1 MLASYLEIK
10 SINLYIVR
18 IRYYGGNMSEPLLSV
33 IIPVYQVEKYIGQC
47 LDSVLAQT
55 YTNLDIILV
64 DDGGTDS
71 SVDICREYQK
81 QDNRIRIISQ
91 ENGGLSKAR
100 NVGVE
105 HAYADLVTFIDS
117 DDFIHPNMFAT
128 MIPYMGKHNLD
139 IISCTST
146 RKNIVI
152 KEMIGT
158 GKLEC
163 YDHRTA
169 VSMGLRDDNVSAWGK
184 IYKKEL
190 LEKVQFPVGRV
201 FEDLGTL
208 YKIFN
213 ECDKVGWLDY
223 QFYHYIKREN
233 SITQRSFRVKPKY
246 DSLYLN
252 HEKIFFA
259 KQQGYH
265 GELHYIHGEI
275 IKNAISLLTVFYS
288 NTDMIAEYK
297 QEYKDAIQW
306 LAEAML
312 DTVAWNTIRKKERIL
327 WWLYNHCITGFIA
340 FSKLSKWSKGIK

>member
-1 MLASYLEIK
+1 
-10 SINLYIVR
+10 
-18 IRYYGGNMSEPLLSV
+18 MSEPLLSV

-81 QDNRIRIISQ
+81 KDNRIRIISQ

-100 NVGVE
+100 NVGV
-105 HAYADLVTFIDS
+105 AYAQAELITFIDS
-117 DDFIHPNMFAT
+117 DDYIHPQMFAT
-128 MIPYMGKHNLD
+128 MVPYLQKHNLD

-152 KEMIGT
+152 KELIGT

-190 LEKVQFPVGRV
+190 LDKVQFPVGRV

-213 ECDKVGWLDY
+213 ECNKVGWLDY

-252 HEKIFFA
+252 HEKIAFA
-259 KQQGYH
+259 KEHGYPE
-265 GELHYIHGEI
+265 ELHYIHGEI
-275 IKNAISLLTVFYS
+275 IKNAISLLTVFYA
-288 NTDMIAEYK
+288 NTDMIAEYE
-297 QEYKDAIQW
+297 QEYKDTTQW

-327 WWLYNHCITGFIA
+327 WWLYNRCIAAFIV
-340 FSKLSKWSKGIK
+340 FSKLSKWSKDLK

>member
-1 MLASYLEIK
+1 
-10 SINLYIVR
+10 
-18 IRYYGGNMSEPLLSV
+18 MSEPLLSV
-33 IIPVYQVEKYIGQC
+33 VIPVYQVEKYIGQC

-128 MIPYMGKHNLD
+128 MIPYMEEYNLD

-213 ECDKVGWLDY
+213 ECNKVGWLDY

-252 HEKIFFA
+252 HEKISFA
-259 KQQGYH
+259 KQQDYH
-265 GELHYIHGEI
+265 DELYYIHGEI

-288 NTDMIAEYK
+288 NTNMIAEYE
-297 QEYKDAIQW
+297 QEYKDTKQW
-306 LAEAML
+306 LAEAIL
-312 DTVAWNTIRKKERIL
+312 DKVAWNTIRKKERIL
-327 WWLYNHCITGFIA
+327 WWLYNNSLSGFIV
-340 FSKLSKWSKGIK
+340 FSKLSKWSKDLK

>member
-1 MLASYLEIK
+1 
-10 SINLYIVR
+10 
-18 IRYYGGNMSEPLLSV
+18 MSEPLLSV
-33 IIPVYQVEKYIGQC
+33 IIPVYQVEKYIRQC

-71 SVDICREYQK
+71 SVDICREYEEK
-81 QDNRIRIISQ
+81 DKRIRIISQ

-128 MIPYMGKHNLD
+128 MIPYLEEYNLD

-184 IYKKEL
+184 VYKKEL

-213 ECDKVGWLDY
+213 ECNKVGWLDY

-252 HEKIFFA
+252 HEKISFA

-265 GELHYIHGEI
+265 DELHYIHGEI

-288 NTDMIAEYK
+288 NTNMIAEYE
-297 QEYKDAIQW
+297 QEYKDTKQW

-312 DTVAWNTIRKKERIL
+312 DKVAWNTIRKKERVL
-327 WWLYNHCITGFIA
+327 WWLYNNSLSGFIV
-340 FSKLSKWSKGIK
+340 FSKLSKWSKDLK

>member
-128 MIPYMGKHNLD
+128 MIPYMEKHNLD

>member
-1 MLASYLEIK
+1 
-10 SINLYIVR
+10 
-18 IRYYGGNMSEPLLSV
+18 MSEPLLSV

-81 QDNRIRIISQ
+81 KDNRIRIISQ

-100 NVGVE
+100 NVGVA
-105 HAYADLVTFIDS
+105 HARAKLITFIDS
-117 DDFIHPNMFAT
+117 DDYIHPQMFAT
-128 MIPYMGKHNLD
+128 MIPYIEEHNLD

-152 KEMIGT
+152 KELIGT

-190 LEKVQFPVGRV
+190 LDKVQFPVGRV

-213 ECDKVGWLDY
+213 ECNKVGWLDY

-252 HEKIFFA
+252 HEKIAFA
-259 KQQGYH
+259 KQYGYNE
-265 GELHYIHGEI
+265 ELHYIHSEI

-288 NTDMIAEYK
+288 NTDMIVEYEE
-297 QEYKDAIQW
+297 EYKDTKQW

-327 WWLYNHCITGFIA
+327 WWLYNRCIAAFIV
-340 FSKLSKWSKGIK
+340 FSKLSKWSKDLK

>member
-1 MLASYLEIK
+1 
-10 SINLYIVR
+10 
-18 IRYYGGNMSEPLLSV
+18 MSEPLLSV

-81 QDNRIRIISQ
+81 KDNRIRIISQ

-100 NVGVE
+100 NVGVA
-105 HAYADLVTFIDS
+105 HAQAELITFIDS
-117 DDFIHPNMFAT
+117 DDYIHPQMFAT
-128 MIPYMGKHNLD
+128 MVPYLQKHNLD

-152 KEMIGT
+152 KELIGT

-190 LEKVQFPVGRV
+190 LDKIQFPVGCV

-213 ECDKVGWLDY
+213 ECQKVGWIDY

-252 HEKIFFA
+252 HEKIAFA
-259 KQQGYH
+259 KEHGYTE
-265 GELHYIHGEI
+265 ELHYIHGEI
-275 IKNAISLLTVFYS
+275 IKNAMSLLTVFYS
-288 NTDMIAEYK
+288 NTDLILEYP
-297 QEYKDAIQW
+297 QEYEDTKQW
-306 LAEAML
+306 LSKAMQ
-312 DTVAWNTIRKKERIL
+312 DTVAWKGLRKKERIL
-327 WWLYNHCITGFIA
+327 WWLYNNCITGLTL
-340 FSKLSKWSKGIK
+340 FSKLSKWSKDIK

>member
-1 MLASYLEIK
+1 
-10 SINLYIVR
+10 
-18 IRYYGGNMSEPLLSV
+18 MSNPLLSV

-47 LDSVLAQT
+47 LDSVLGQT

-81 QDNRIRIISQ
+81 KDNRIRIISQ

-100 NVGVE
+100 NVGVA
-105 HAYADLVTFIDS
+105 HARAKLITFIDS
-117 DDFIHPNMFAT
+117 DDYIHPQMFAT
-128 MIPYMGKHNLD
+128 MIPYIEEHNLD

-152 KEMIGT
+152 KELIGT

-190 LEKVQFPVGRV
+190 LDKVQFPVGRV

-213 ECDKVGWLDY
+213 ECNKVGWLDY

-252 HEKIFFA
+252 HEKIAFA
-259 KQQGYH
+259 KEHGYPE
-265 GELHYIHGEI
+265 ELHYIHGEI
-275 IKNAISLLTVFYS
+275 IKNAISLLTVFYA
-288 NTDMIAEYK
+288 NTDMIAEYE
-297 QEYKDAIQW
+297 QEYKDTTQW

-327 WWLYNHCITGFIA
+327 WWLYNRCIAAFIV
-340 FSKLSKWSKGIK
+340 FSKLSKWSKDLK

>member
-1 MLASYLEIK
+1 
-10 SINLYIVR
+10 
-18 IRYYGGNMSEPLLSV
+18 MSEPLLSV

-64 DDGGTDS
+64 DDGGIDS

-81 QDNRIRIISQ
+81 KDNRIRIISQ

-128 MIPYMGKHNLD
+128 MIPYMEEYNLD
-139 IISCTST
+139 IIYCTST
-146 RKNIVI
+146 RKNIAT

-158 GKLEC
+158 GRLEC

-184 IYKKEL
+184 IYKKGL

-213 ECDKVGWLDY
+213 ECQKVGWIDY

-252 HEKIFFA
+252 HEKIAFA
-259 KQQGYH
+259 KEHGYPE
-265 GELHYIHGEI
+265 ELHYIHGEI
-275 IKNAISLLTVFYS
+275 IKNAMSLLTVFYS
-288 NTDMIAEYK
+288 NTDMIAEYEE
-297 QEYKDAIQW
+297 EYKDTKQW
-306 LAEAML
+306 LSEAMQ
-312 DTVAWNTIRKKERIL
+312 DTVAWEGLRKKERIL
-327 WWLYNHCITGFIA
+327 WWVYNNCISGFKL
-340 FSKLSKWSKGIK
+340 FSKLSKWSKGVK

>member
-1 MLASYLEIK
+1 
-10 SINLYIVR
+10 
-18 IRYYGGNMSEPLLSV
+18 MSEPLLSV

-81 QDNRIRIISQ
+81 KDNRIRIISQ

-100 NVGVE
+100 NVGV
-105 HAYADLVTFIDS
+105 AYAQAELITFIDS
-117 DDFIHPNMFAT
+117 DDYIHPQMFAT
-128 MIPYMGKHNLD
+128 MVPYLQKHNLD

-152 KEMIGT
+152 KELIGT

-190 LEKVQFPVGRV
+190 LDKVQFPVGRV

-213 ECDKVGWLDY
+213 ECNKVGWLDY

-252 HEKIFFA
+252 HEKIAFA
-259 KQQGYH
+259 KQYGYNE
-265 GELHYIHGEI
+265 ELHYIHSEI

-288 NTDMIAEYK
+288 NTDLILEYP
-297 QEYKDAIQW
+297 QEYEDTKQW
-306 LAEAML
+306 LSEAMQ
-312 DTVAWNTIRKKERIL
+312 DTVAWEGLRKKERIL
-327 WWLYNHCITGFIA
+327 WWLYNNCINGFIV
-340 FSKLSKWSKGIK
+340 FSKLSKWSKGVK

>member
-1 MLASYLEIK
+1 
-10 SINLYIVR
+10 
-18 IRYYGGNMSEPLLSV
+18 MSEPLLSV

-81 QDNRIRIISQ
+81 KDNRIRIISQ

-100 NVGVE
+100 NVGVA
-105 HAYADLVTFIDS
+105 HARAELITFIDS
-117 DDFIHPNMFAT
+117 DDYIHPQMFAT
-128 MIPYMGKHNLD
+128 MIPYIEEHNLD

-152 KEMIGT
+152 KELIGT

-190 LEKVQFPVGRV
+190 LDKVQFPVGRV

-213 ECDKVGWLDY
+213 ECNKVGWLDY

-252 HEKIFFA
+252 HEKIGFA
-259 KQQGYH
+259 KEHGYTE
-265 GELHYIHGEI
+265 ELHYIHGEI

-288 NTDMIAEYK
+288 NTDMIAEYE
-297 QEYKDAIQW
+297 QEYKDTKQW

-312 DTVAWNTIRKKERIL
+312 DTVEWNTIRKKERIL
-327 WWLYNHCITGFIA
+327 WWLYNNCISGFKL

>member
-1 MLASYLEIK
+1 
-10 SINLYIVR
+10 
-18 IRYYGGNMSEPLLSV
+18 MSEPLLSV

-47 LDSVLAQT
+47 LDSVVGQT

-81 QDNRIRIISQ
+81 KDNRIRIISQ

-100 NVGVE
+100 NVGVA
-105 HAYADLVTFIDS
+105 HAQAELITFIDS
-117 DDFIHPNMFAT
+117 DDYIHPQMFAT
-128 MIPYMGKHNLD
+128 MVPYLQEHNLD

-146 RKNIVI
+146 RKNVVI

-213 ECDKVGWLDY
+213 ECHKVGWLDY

-252 HEKIFFA
+252 HEKIAFA
-259 KQQGYH
+259 TEHGYTE
-265 GELHYIHGEI
+265 ELQYIHGEI
-275 IKNAISLLTVFYS
+275 IKNAMSLLTVFYS
-288 NTDMIAEYK
+288 NTDLILDYP
-297 QEYKDAIQW
+297 QEYEDTKQW
-306 LAEAML
+306 LSEAMQ
-312 DTVAWNTIRKKERIL
+312 DTIAWERLRKKERIL
-327 WWLYNHCITGFIA
+327 WWLYNNCGTGFTL
-340 FSKLSKWSKGIK
+340 FSKLSKWSKGVK

>member
-1 MLASYLEIK
+1 
-10 SINLYIVR
+10 
-18 IRYYGGNMSEPLLSV
+18 MSNPLLSV

-47 LDSVLAQT
+47 LDSVLGQT

-81 QDNRIRIISQ
+81 KDNRIRIISQ

-100 NVGVE
+100 NVGVA
-105 HAYADLVTFIDS
+105 HARAKLITFIDS
-117 DDFIHPNMFAT
+117 DDYIHPQMFAT
-128 MIPYMGKHNLD
+128 MIPYIEEHNLD

-152 KEMIGT
+152 KELIGT

-190 LEKVQFPVGRV
+190 LDKVQFPVGRV

-208 YKIFN
+208 YKIFK
-213 ECDKVGWLDY
+213 ECNKVGWLDY

-252 HEKIFFA
+252 HEKIAFA
-259 KQQGYH
+259 KEHGYPE
-265 GELHYIHGEI
+265 ELHYIHGEI
-275 IKNAISLLTVFYS
+275 IKNAISLLTVFYA
-288 NTDMIAEYK
+288 NTDMIAEYE
-297 QEYKDAIQW
+297 QEYKDTTQW

-327 WWLYNHCITGFIA
+327 WWLYNRCIAAFIV
-340 FSKLSKWSKGIK
+340 FSKLSKWSKDLK

>member
-1 MLASYLEIK
+1 
-10 SINLYIVR
+10 
-18 IRYYGGNMSEPLLSV
+18 MSNPLLSV

-81 QDNRIRIISQ
+81 KDNRIRIISQ

-100 NVGVE
+100 NVGVA
-105 HAYADLVTFIDS
+105 HAQAELITFIDS
-117 DDFIHPNMFAT
+117 DDYIHPQMFAT
-128 MIPYMGKHNLD
+128 MVPYLQEHNLD

-146 RKNIVI
+146 RKNVVI

-213 ECDKVGWLDY
+213 ECHKVGWLDY

-259 KQQGYH
+259 KQHGYH
-265 GELHYIHGEI
+265 DELHYIHGEI

-288 NTDMIAEYK
+288 NTDMIAEYEE
-297 QEYKDAIQW
+297 EYKDTKRW

-327 WWLYNHCITGFIA
+327 WWLYNNCISGFKL
-340 FSKLSKWSKGIK
+340 FSKLSKWSKGR

>member
-1 MLASYLEIK
+1 
-10 SINLYIVR
+10 
-18 IRYYGGNMSEPLLSV
+18 MSNPLLSV

-47 LDSVLAQT
+47 LDPVLTQT

-81 QDNRIRIISQ
+81 KDKRIRIISQ

-117 DDFIHPNMFAT
+117 DDFIHPNMIAT
-128 MIPYMGKHNLD
+128 MISYIEEHNLD
-139 IISCTST
+139 IISCSST
-146 RKNIVI
+146 RKETI
-152 KEMIGT
+152 ESIGS
-158 GKLEC
+158 GMLKL
-163 YDHRTA
+163 YDHHTA
-169 VSMGLRDDNVSAWGK
+169 VSMGLRDENVSAWGK
-184 IYKKEL
+184 IYKKNL
-190 LEKVQFPVGRV
+190 LEKVHFPEGRV

-213 ECDKVGWLDY
+213 ECKKVGWLDY

-259 KQQGYH
+259 KQHGYH
-265 GELHYIHGEI
+265 DELHYIHGEI

-288 NTDMIAEYK
+288 NTDMIAEYE
-297 QEYKDAIQW
+297 QEYKDTKQW

-327 WWLYNHCITGFIA
+327 WWLYNNCLSVFKL

>member
-1 MLASYLEIK
+1 
-10 SINLYIVR
+10 
-18 IRYYGGNMSEPLLSV
+18 MSKPLLSV

-55 YTNLDIILV
+55 YINLDIILV

-81 QDNRIRIISQ
+81 KDARIRIISQ
-91 ENGGLSKAR
+91 ENRGLSKAR

-105 HAYADLVTFIDS
+105 HAKGELITFIDS
-117 DDFIHPNMFAT
+117 DDFINPKMFEK
-128 MIPYMGKHNLD
+128 MISYIYEYDLD

-146 RKNIVI
+146 RKEVI
-152 KEMIGT
+152 SEIGS
-158 GKLEC
+158 GEFVI
-163 YDHRTA
+163 YDHYTA

-184 IYKKEL
+184 IYKKNL
-190 LEKVQFPVGRV
+190 LEKVHFPEGRV

-213 ECDKVGWLDY
+213 ECKKVGWLDY

-252 HEKIFFA
+252 HEKISFA
-259 KQQGYH
+259 KHHGYH
-265 GELHYIHGEI
+265 DELHYIHGEL
-275 IKNAISLLTVFYS
+275 IKNAMSLLTVFYS
-288 NTDMIAEYK
+288 NMDMIAEHE
-297 QEYKDAIQW
+297 QEYKNTKQW

-327 WWLYNHCITGFIA
+327 WWLYNNSISGFKL
-340 FSKLSKWSKGIK
+340 FSKLSKWSKEIK

>member
-1 MLASYLEIK
+1 
-10 SINLYIVR
+10 
-18 IRYYGGNMSEPLLSV
+18 MSEPLLSV

-81 QDNRIRIISQ
+81 KDSRIRIISQ

-105 HAYADLVTFIDS
+105 HAQAELITFIDS
-117 DDFIHPNMFAT
+117 DDFIHLNMFAT
-128 MIPYMGKHNLD
+128 MIPYIEEHNLD

-169 VSMGLRDDNVSAWGK
+169 VSMGLRDDNVNAWGK
-184 IYKKEL
+184 IYKKKL
-190 LEKVQFPVGRV
+190 LDKVQFPVGRV

-213 ECDKVGWLDY
+213 ECNKVGWVDY

-252 HEKIFFA
+252 HAKIAFA
-259 KQQGYH
+259 TEHGYTE
-265 GELHYIHGEI
+265 ELHYIHGEI
-275 IKNAISLLTVFYS
+275 IKNAMSLLTVFYS
-288 NTDMIAEYK
+288 NVDLILEYS
-297 QEYKDAIQW
+297 QEFEDTKQW
-306 LAEAML
+306 LSEAMQ
-312 DTVAWNTIRKKERIL
+312 DAVAWEGLRKKECIL
-327 WWLYNHCITGFIA
+327 WWLYNNCIAGFKL
-340 FSKLSKWSKGIK
+340 FSKLSKWSKGVK

>member
-1 MLASYLEIK
+1 
-10 SINLYIVR
+10 
-18 IRYYGGNMSEPLLSV
+18 MSNPLLSV
-33 IIPVYQVEKYIGQC
+33 IIPVYQVEKYIRHC

-71 SVDICREYQK
+71 SVDICREYK
-81 QDNRIRIISQ
+81 KKDKRIRIISQ

-128 MIPYMGKHNLD
+128 MIPYLDEYNLD
-139 IISCTST
+139 IISCSST
-146 RKNIVI
+146 RKKTVNT
-152 KEMIGT
+152 IGT
-158 GKLEC
+158 GELKI
-163 YDHRTA
+163 YDHHTA

-190 LEKVQFPVGRV
+190 LQKVQFPEGRV

-213 ECDKVGWLDY
+213 ECKQVGWLDY
-223 QFYHYIKREN
+223 QFYHYIKRDN

-252 HEKIFFA
+252 HEKISFA
-259 KQQGYH
+259 KEH
-265 GELHYIHGEI
+265 GCLEELHYIHREI
-275 IKNAISLLTVFYS
+275 IKNALSLLTVFHS
-288 NTDMIAEYK
+288 NTDMITEYR
-297 QEYKDAIQW
+297 QEYKDANQW
-306 LAEAML
+306 LEEAMS
-312 DTVAWNTIRKKERIL
+312 DAVACKASRKKERIL
-327 WWLYNHCITGFIA
+327 WWMYSHCTVAFTL
-340 FSKLSKWSKGIK
+340 FSKLSKLSKVIR

>member
-1 MLASYLEIK
+1 
-10 SINLYIVR
+10 
-18 IRYYGGNMSEPLLSV
+18 MSEPLLSV

-47 LDSVLAQT
+47 LDSVVGQT

-81 QDNRIRIISQ
+81 KDNRIRIISQ

-100 NVGVE
+100 NVGVA
-105 HAYADLVTFIDS
+105 HAQAELITFIDS
-117 DDFIHPNMFAT
+117 DDYIHPQMFAT
-128 MIPYMGKHNLD
+128 MVPYLQEHNLD

-146 RKNIVI
+146 RKNVVI

-213 ECDKVGWLDY
+213 ECHKVGWLDY

-259 KQQGYH
+259 KQHGYH
-265 GELHYIHGEI
+265 DELHYIHGEI

-288 NTDMIAEYK
+288 NTDMITEYE
-297 QEYKDAIQW
+297 QEYKDTKQW

-327 WWLYNHCITGFIA
+327 WWLYNNCISGFKL
-340 FSKLSKWSKGIK
+340 FSKLSKWSKGVK

>member
-1 MLASYLEIK
+1 
-10 SINLYIVR
+10 
-18 IRYYGGNMSEPLLSV
+18 MSNPLLSV

-81 QDNRIRIISQ
+81 KDNRIRIISQ

-128 MIPYMGKHNLD
+128 MIPYIEEHDLD
-139 IISCTST
+139 IISCSST
-146 RKNIVI
+146 RKETIDS
-152 KEMIGT
+152 IGT
-158 GKLEC
+158 GELKL
-163 YDHRTA
+163 YGHRTA

-213 ECDKVGWLDY
+213 ECNKVGWVDY

-252 HEKIFFA
+252 HEKIDFA
-259 KQQGYH
+259 TEHGYTE
-265 GELHYIHGEI
+265 ELHYIHGEI
-275 IKNAISLLTVFYS
+275 IKNAMSLLTVFYS
-288 NTDMIAEYK
+288 NTDMIAEYEE
-297 QEYKDAIQW
+297 EYKDTKQW
-306 LAEAML
+306 LAEAMQ
-312 DTVAWNTIRKKERIL
+312 DRVAWNTIRKKERIL
-327 WWLYNHCITGFIA
+327 WWLHNNCISGFKL
-340 FSKLSKWSKGIK
+340 FSKLSKWSKGVK

>member
-1 MLASYLEIK
+1 
-10 SINLYIVR
+10 
-18 IRYYGGNMSEPLLSV
+18 MSEPLLSV

-81 QDNRIRIISQ
+81 KDNRIRIISQ

-100 NVGVE
+100 NVGV
-105 HAYADLVTFIDS
+105 AYAQAELITFIDS
-117 DDFIHPNMFAT
+117 DDYIHPQMFAT
-128 MIPYMGKHNLD
+128 MVPYLQKHNLD

-152 KEMIGT
+152 KELIGT

-163 YDHRTA
+163 YDHRIA

-213 ECDKVGWLDY
+213 ECNKVGWLDY

-252 HEKIFFA
+252 HEKISFA

-265 GELHYIHGEI
+265 DELHYIHGEI

-288 NTDMIAEYK
+288 NTDLILEYP
-297 QEYKDAIQW
+297 QEYEDMKQW
-306 LAEAML
+306 LTEAMQ
-312 DTVAWNTIRKKERIL
+312 DTVAWEGLRKKERIL
-327 WWLYNHCITGFIA
+327 WWLYNNCISGFKF
-340 FSKLSKWSKGIK
+340 FSKASKWSKGVK

>member
-1 MLASYLEIK
+1 
-10 SINLYIVR
+10 
-18 IRYYGGNMSEPLLSV
+18 MSEPLLSV

-71 SVDICREYQK
+71 SVDICREYGK
-81 QDNRIRIISQ
+81 KDNRIRIISQ

-128 MIPYMGKHNLD
+128 MIPYLEEYNLD

-213 ECDKVGWLDY
+213 ECNKVGWLDY

-252 HEKIFFA
+252 HEKISFA
-259 KQQGYH
+259 KHQGYH
-265 GELHYIHGEI
+265 DELNYIHGEI

-288 NTDMIAEYK
+288 NTNMIAEYE
-297 QEYKDAIQW
+297 QEYKDTKQW

-327 WWLYNHCITGFIA
+327 WWLYNYCITGFTM
-340 FSKLSKWSKGIK
+340 FSKLSKWSKGVK

>member
-1 MLASYLEIK
+1 
-10 SINLYIVR
+10 
-18 IRYYGGNMSEPLLSV
+18 MSKPLLSV

-81 QDNRIRIISQ
+81 KDKRIRIISQ

-128 MIPYMGKHNLD
+128 MIRYIEEHNLD

-169 VSMGLRDDNVSAWGK
+169 VSMGLKDDNVSAWGK

-190 LEKVQFPVGRV
+190 LDKVQFPVGRV

-213 ECDKVGWLDY
+213 ECNKVGWIDY

-252 HEKIFFA
+252 HEKISFA
-259 KQQGYH
+259 KHHGYH
-265 GELHYIHGEI
+265 DELHYIHGEL
-275 IKNAISLLTVFYS
+275 IKNAMSLLTVFYS
-288 NTDMIAEYK
+288 NMDMIAEHE
-297 QEYKDAIQW
+297 QEYKNTKQW

-327 WWLYNHCITGFIA
+327 WWLYNNSISGFKL
-340 FSKLSKWSKGIK
+340 FSKLSKWSKEIK

>member
-1 MLASYLEIK
+1 
-10 SINLYIVR
+10 
-18 IRYYGGNMSEPLLSV
+18 MSEPLLSV

-81 QDNRIRIISQ
+81 KDNRIRIISQ

-100 NVGVE
+100 NVGVA
-105 HAYADLVTFIDS
+105 HARAKLITFIDS
-117 DDFIHPNMFAT
+117 DDYIHPQMFAT
-128 MIPYMGKHNLD
+128 MIPYIEEHNLD

-152 KEMIGT
+152 KELIGT

-190 LEKVQFPVGRV
+190 LDKVQFPVGRV

-213 ECDKVGWLDY
+213 ECNKVGWLDY

-252 HEKIFFA
+252 HEKIAFA
-259 KQQGYH
+259 KQYGYNE
-265 GELHYIHGEI
+265 ELHYIHSEI

-288 NTDMIAEYK
+288 NTDMIVEYEE
-297 QEYKDAIQW
+297 EYKDTKQW

-327 WWLYNHCITGFIA
+327 WWLYNRCIAAFIV
-340 FSKLSKWSKGIK
+340 FSKLSKWSNDLK

>member
-1 MLASYLEIK
+1 
-10 SINLYIVR
+10 
-18 IRYYGGNMSEPLLSV
+18 MSEPLLSV

-81 QDNRIRIISQ
+81 KDNRIRIISQ

-100 NVGVE
+100 NVGVA
-105 HAYADLVTFIDS
+105 HARAELITFIDS
-117 DDFIHPNMFAT
+117 DDYIHPQMFAT
-128 MIPYMGKHNLD
+128 MIPYIEEHNLD

-152 KEMIGT
+152 KELIGT

-190 LEKVQFPVGRV
+190 LDKVQFPVGRV

-213 ECDKVGWLDY
+213 ECNKVGWLDY

-252 HEKIFFA
+252 HEKIGFA
-259 KQQGYH
+259 KEHGYTE
-265 GELHYIHGEI
+265 ELHYIHGEI
-275 IKNAISLLTVFYS
+275 IKNAMSLLTVFYS
-288 NTDMIAEYK
+288 NTDLILEYP
-297 QEYKDAIQW
+297 QEYEDTKQW
-306 LAEAML
+306 LSEAMQ
-312 DTVAWNTIRKKERIL
+312 DTVAWEGLRKKERIL
-327 WWLYNHCITGFIA
+327 WWLYNNCITGFIV
-340 FSKLSKWSKGIK
+340 FSKLSKWSKGLK

>member
-1 MLASYLEIK
+1 
-10 SINLYIVR
+10 
-18 IRYYGGNMSEPLLSV
+18 MSEPLLSV
-33 IIPVYQVEKYIGQC
+33 IIPVYEVEKYIGQC

-81 QDNRIRIISQ
+81 KDNRIRIISQ

-100 NVGVE
+100 NVGVA
-105 HAYADLVTFIDS
+105 HAQAELITFIDS
-117 DDFIHPNMFAT
+117 DDYIHPQMFAT
-128 MIPYMGKHNLD
+128 MVPYIQKHNLD

-152 KEMIGT
+152 KELIGT

-190 LEKVQFPVGRV
+190 LGKVQFPVGRV

-213 ECDKVGWLDY
+213 ECQKVGWIDY
-223 QFYHYIKREN
+223 QFYHYIKRES

-252 HEKIFFA
+252 HEKIAFA
-259 KQQGYH
+259 KEHGYIE
-265 GELHYIHGEI
+265 ELHYIHGEI
-275 IKNAISLLTVFYS
+275 IKNAMSLLTVFYS
-288 NTDMIAEYK
+288 NTDLILEYP
-297 QEYKDAIQW
+297 QEYEDTKQW
-306 LAEAML
+306 LSKAMQ
-312 DTVAWNTIRKKERIL
+312 DTVAWKGLRKKERIL
-327 WWLYNHCITGFIA
+327 WWLYNNCVTGFTL
-340 FSKLSKWSKGIK
+340 FSKLSKWSKDIK

>member
-1 MLASYLEIK
+1 
-10 SINLYIVR
+10 
-18 IRYYGGNMSEPLLSV
+18 MSEPLLSV

-81 QDNRIRIISQ
+81 KDNRIRIISQ

-100 NVGVE
+100 NVGVA
-105 HAYADLVTFIDS
+105 HARAELITFIDS
-117 DDFIHPNMFAT
+117 DDYIHPQMFAT
-128 MIPYMGKHNLD
+128 MIPYIEEHNLD

-152 KEMIGT
+152 KELIGT

-190 LEKVQFPVGRV
+190 LDKVQFPVGRV

-213 ECDKVGWLDY
+213 ECNKVGWLDY

-252 HEKIFFA
+252 HEKIGFA
-259 KQQGYH
+259 KEHGYTE
-265 GELHYIHGEI
+265 ELHYIHGEI
-275 IKNAISLLTVFYS
+275 IKNAMSLLTVFYS
-288 NTDMIAEYK
+288 NTDLILEYP
-297 QEYKDAIQW
+297 QEYEDTKQW
-306 LAEAML
+306 LSEAMQ
-312 DTVAWNTIRKKERIL
+312 DTVAWEGLRKKERIL
-327 WWLYNHCITGFIA
+327 WWLYNNCITGFIV